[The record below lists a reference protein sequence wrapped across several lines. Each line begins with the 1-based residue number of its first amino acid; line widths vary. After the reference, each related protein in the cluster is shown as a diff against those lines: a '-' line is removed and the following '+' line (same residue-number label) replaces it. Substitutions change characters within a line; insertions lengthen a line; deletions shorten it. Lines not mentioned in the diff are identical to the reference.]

1 MPVYAGIYEK
11 TQKTSTYSKG
21 AAGAYN
27 TPDVMSGVT
36 SMGNSD
42 LRELDGSEDLIVD
55 VEIRRNGSPIDTGKE
70 NS

>member
-11 TQKTSTYSKG
+11 TQKTSTHSKV
-21 AAGAYN
+21 AGTYN
-27 TPDVMSGVT
+27 SPDLMSGVT
-36 SMGNSD
+36 SVGNSD

-55 VEIRRNGSPIDTGKE
+55 VEIRRSSNSPIDTGKE

>member
-21 AAGAYN
+21 AGAYN
-27 TPDVMSGVT
+27 TPDVLSGVT

-55 VEIRRNGSPIDTGKE
+55 VEIKRNSSPIDCGKE